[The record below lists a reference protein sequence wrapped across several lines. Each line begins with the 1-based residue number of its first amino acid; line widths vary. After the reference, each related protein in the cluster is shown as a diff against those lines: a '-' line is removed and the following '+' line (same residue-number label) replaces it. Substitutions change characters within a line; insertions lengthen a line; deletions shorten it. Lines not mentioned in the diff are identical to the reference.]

1 MLEMTRNASTLS
13 RPLRIRGI
21 EFGGEK
27 PLFCIPLVPADLGS
41 LTDQA
46 RVAIQLEPDLVE
58 WRADFFQDAT
68 PDALAGA
75 ARSLRQLIPDTPVI
89 FTLRVRHEGGAQD
102 QPQPLRS
109 RLIEAVLP
117 LRRRRRRRSRV
128 EPDPSPGPADGDRSG
143 MRGSVVLLV
152 MHNFN
157 ETPSSGALL
166 GHIRAMQALGADI
179 AKFAVM
185 PRSHEDVLRVF
196 EVTAAAR
203 REFPDLPLVT
213 MAMGSDGRDL
223 TCRWISVRLG
233 HGFRGRPD
241 RLGTGPDSDRRCK
254 ADGRLAAPLPLSRTD
269 AFQFTPQGDP
279 MNQLKKAAASGWI
292 GSALDGLRL
301 LHLCYCCLTGVPA
314 DILSA
319 NRSDGRDH
327 RVAGHLRCWLR
338 GSTHRGIRAGAR
350 PGHVWATSGCSCCAC
365 S

>member
-1 MLEMTRNASTLS
+1 MTRNASTLS

-68 PDALAGA
+68 PDALVGA
-75 ARSLRQLIPDTPVI
+75 ARSLRDLIPDTPVI

-109 RLIEAVLP
+109 RLIEAVLRSAAVDVVDLELANETPFLDP
-117 LRRRRRRRSRV
+117 LMATARECGVR
-128 EPDPSPGPADGDRSG
+128 
-143 MRGSVVLLV
+143 VLLA

-166 GHIRAMQALGADI
+166 GHIRAMQSLGADI

-213 MAMGSDGRDL
+213 MAMGSMGV
-223 TCRWISVRLG
+223 IS
-233 HGFRGRPD
+233 
-241 RLGTGPDSDRRCK
+241 
-254 ADGRLAAPLPLSRTD
+254 
-269 AFQFTPQGDP
+269 
-279 MNQLKKAAASGWI
+279 
-292 GSALDGLRL
+292 
-301 LHLCYCCLTGVPA
+301 
-314 DILSA
+314 
-319 NRSDGRDH
+319 
-327 RVAGHLRCWLR
+327 RVAGFLYGSDMAFAVGQTASAPGQIPIDDARRMADLLRR
-338 GSTHRGIRAGAR
+338 YS
-350 PGHVWATSGCSCCAC
+350 
-365 S
+365 